1 MSDMVDTIRELCK
14 SAGTSITKLEVELGW
29 GNGTIGKWK
38 KAKSAPPVDK
48 LGKIADYFGVSVD
61 YLLGSETKKE
71 PTATNGSEL
80 SKKGKEIGMAYDAAV
95 KEVRDRME
103 AAAFGRAPS
112 HAVAKIE
119 MVCSLGYGRQTIYQ
133 PVYCVAGKTMPSG
146 QNNGC
151 ENYHACPEC
160 EMCRANA
167 ILKSF
172 ECDPLECDRL

>member
-1 MSDMVDTIRELCK
+1 MFYDKFKLLCDEKGVSPKRAVTEMGMSNSLAT
-14 SAGTSITKLEVELGW
+14 
-29 GNGTIGKWK
+29 KWK
-38 KAKSAPPVDK
+38 NTGATPSGAT
-48 LGKIADYFGVSVD
+48 LGKIADYFGVSVE
-61 YLLGSETKKE
+61 YLLGTETKKE

-119 MVCSLGYGRQTIYQ
+119 MVCSLGYGKQTIYQ
-133 PVYCVAGKTMPSG
+133 PVYCVAGKTMPSV

-172 ECDPLECDRL
+172 ECDPLDCDRL